1 MSSSRLSIIS
11 EAKKFATDI
20 FRNKVNESITY
31 HNIVHTEDVVA
42 ACEKMADYYQLNE
55 EDKAVLFTSG
65 WLHDIGFLRGRSEGH
80 EEEGAKIA
88 VQFLSSQ
95 NESPDFIEKVRLAI
109 LATKMPQSP
118 STLVEEILCDAD
130 LFHLGTDDFKQK
142 NKLLRK
148 ELANTLGEEFSKKQ
162 WKKKNAKFLESHHYF
177 TSYAKEKLQ
186 PIQNENLQRLKES
199 KDDDGKEEKEIAKEK
214 ITENIAEPKVIK
226 TDATSEAE
234 KKSKKEELAE
244 KKEEL
249 AEKRRKDQQTD
260 RGISTVFRIMASNHA
275 NLSHMAD
282 NKAHIMISVNSII
295 LSVVISLLIR
305 HLDEHQNL
313 VVPTIVLVGFC
324 VTATI
329 FAVLATRPNVSKG
342 TFTRE
347 DIFHKKTNLL
357 FFGNFHSMQL
367 DDYDWA
373 MKEMMA
379 DKDYLYGSIIKD
391 IYYLGVVLAKKY
403 KYLRV
408 SYNIF
413 MIGLVIAMFAFGFVL
428 AYDSLHATAS
438 APMPVIK

>member
-1 MSSSRLSIIS
+1 MSLSRLSIVS

-20 FRNKVNESITY
+20 FKNKVSESITY
-31 HNIVHTEDVVA
+31 HNIGHTEDVVA
-42 ACEKMADYYQLNE
+42 ASEKMSDYYQLNE
-55 EDKAVLFTSG
+55 EDKAILLTAA
-65 WLHDIGFLRGRSEGH
+65 WLHDIGFLRGRAEGH
-80 EEEGAKIA
+80 EEEGAKLA
-88 VQFLSSQ
+88 VQFLAAQ
-95 NESPDFIEKVRLAI
+95 NESPEFTEKVKQAI

-118 STLVEEILCDAD
+118 STLIQEILCDAD
-130 LFHLGTDDFKQK
+130 LYHLGTDDFRHK

-148 ELANTLGEEFSKKQ
+148 ELTNTIGEEFSKKQ
-162 WKKKNAKFLESHHYF
+162 WKKKNAKFLEEHHYF
-177 TSYAKEKLQ
+177 TSYGKEKLQ
-186 PIQNENLQRLKES
+186 PIQEANLQKLKET
-199 KDDDGKEEKEIAKEK
+199 KDEDKEEKESSKEKTANTSLPSKEAKEDP
-214 ITENIAEPKVIK
+214 IA
-226 TDATSEAE
+226 EAE
-234 KKSKKEELAE
+234 KKIKKEELAE
-244 KKEEL
+244 KK
-249 AEKRRKDQQTD
+249 RKEQQTD

-313 VVPTIVLVGFC
+313 VIPTIVLVGFC

-329 FAVLATRPNVSKG
+329 FAVLATRPNVSRG

-367 DDYDWA
+367 EDYNWA

-379 DKDYLYGSIIKD
+379 DKDYLYDSVIKD

-403 KYLRV
+403 KYLRA

-413 MIGLVIAMFAFGFVL
+413 MVGLVISMFAFGFVL

>member
-1 MSSSRLSIIS
+1 MNQSSLSIIT

-20 FRNKVNESITY
+20 FKNKVSESITY
-31 HNIVHTEDVVA
+31 HNLLHTEDVIA
-42 ACEKMADYYQLNE
+42 ACEKMADYYQLSEAN
-55 EDKAVLFTSG
+55 KTVLMTAG
-65 WLHDIGFLRGRSEGH
+65 WFHDTGFMTGIADGH
-80 EEEGAKIA
+80 EEESAMIA
-88 VQFLSSQ
+88 VQFLKTHNQ
-95 NESPDFIEKVRLAI
+95 SPEFIENVRKTI

-118 STLVEEILCDAD
+118 ANLIEEILCDAD
-130 LFHLGTDDFKQK
+130 LFHLGTNDFKQK

-148 ELANTLGEEFSKKQ
+148 ELANTIGDGFSKKQ
-162 WKKKNAKFLESHHYF
+162 WKKKNTQFLENHTYF
-177 TSYAKEKLQ
+177 TQYGKEKLQ
-186 PIQNENLQRLKES
+186 PIQYENLQRLKEQQ
-199 KDDDGKEEKEIAKEK
+199 KEEEEEKEAAQQDVPVNSMDTKTTKLNK
-214 ITENIAEPKVIK
+214 ITEQPADV
-226 TDATSEAE
+226 
-234 KKSKKEELAE
+234 KSKKD
-244 KKEEL
+244 EL
-249 AEKRRKDQQTD
+249 AEKRRREQQTD

-305 HLDEHQNL
+305 HLDEHQSL
-313 VVPTIVLVGFC
+313 IIPTIILVGFC
-324 VTATI
+324 VVATI
-329 FAVLATRPNVSKG
+329 FSVLATRPNVSQG
-342 TFTRE
+342 TFTKE

-403 KYLRV
+403 KYLRA

-413 MIGLVIAMFAFGFVL
+413 MFGLVISMIAFGIALSYESFF
-428 AYDSLHATAS
+428 
-438 APMPVIK
+438 APAPAPLPAIH

>member
-1 MSSSRLSIIS
+1 MNQSSLIIA
-11 EAKKFATDI
+11 EARKAAVDLLK
-20 FRNKVNESITY
+20 NKVSESITY
-31 HNIVHTEDVVA
+31 HNLAHTEDVIA
-42 ACEKMADYYQLNE
+42 ACEKMADYYQLNN
-55 EDKAVLFTSG
+55 EDRAVLFTAA
-65 WLHDIGFLRGRSEGH
+65 WFHDTGFVTGKAEGH
-80 EEEGAKIA
+80 EVESIKIA
-88 VQFLSSQ
+88 LQFLTSQ
-95 NESPDFIEKVRLAI
+95 HEPTEFAEKVKQTI
-109 LATKMPQSP
+109 LATRMPQSP
-118 STLVEEILCDAD
+118 QNLLEEILCDAD
-130 LFHLGTDDFKQK
+130 LYHLGTNEFKRK

-148 ELANTLGEEFSKKQ
+148 ELSNVGGVEFSKKQ
-162 WKKKNAKFLESHHYF
+162 WKKKNTEFLASHHYF
-177 TSYAKEKLQ
+177 TSYGKEKLQ
-186 PIQNENLQRLKES
+186 PIQNENLQRLKELVEEDE
-199 KDDDGKEEKEIAKEK
+199 KPEKENHKEPE
-214 ITENIAEPKVIK
+214 ITAAADTKNTKA
-226 TDATSEAE
+226 DSANEAE

-244 KKEEL
+244 K
-249 AEKRRKDQQTD
+249 RRREQQTD

-313 VVPTIVLVGFC
+313 VVPTVVLVGFC

-329 FAVLATRPNVSKG
+329 FAVLATRPNVSRG

-357 FFGNFHSMQL
+357 FFGNFHSMGL
-367 DDYDWA
+367 EEYDWA

-403 KYLRV
+403 KYLRI

-413 MIGLVIAMFAFGFVL
+413 MIGLVISMIAFGGVL
-428 AYDSLHATAS
+428 TYDAFHTVSA
-438 APMPVIK
+438 APMPSIH